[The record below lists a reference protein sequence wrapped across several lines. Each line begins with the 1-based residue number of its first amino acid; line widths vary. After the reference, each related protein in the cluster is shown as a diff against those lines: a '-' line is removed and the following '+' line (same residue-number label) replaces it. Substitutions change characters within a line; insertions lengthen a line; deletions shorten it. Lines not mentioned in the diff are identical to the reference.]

1 MSICLSIKDVLD
13 TLQKVKNSSL
23 MNTDG
28 IKRIND
34 MALAV
39 KDLSKENAMLILS
52 TAGVSNMDKKAIL
65 VKSGLITAEEADAVA
80 TTTDT
85 MAKGANLTI
94 TEFLTIAWAKLIA
107 TLKAHPFIAVTAGVT
122 AMIIAMGKLAD
133 RTYNAEKYAKEAL
146 DKSAEKVD
154 TVKSEIESLNSE
166 LQITQSRIDELNAK
180 ENLSLVEQ
188 EELNHLKEA
197 NKELEREMRL
207 KQSILSEEQ
216 KDANKDAKKYFTTKK
231 DSLKFESSYEGV
243 EIHETTDYVG
253 TVEERIE
260 KLQQYTD
267 GKIQLSEETVKAYKD
282 YVESA
287 IAEFMDVDDYLIE
300 GQDDGL
306 LNRLNALYEKFD
318 IYTNGKAS
326 VTENKLRGILS
337 KTDFRETSSQL
348 EELGKSGELSLD
360 ALSSRFPELIKY
372 LHDAGISA
380 QELYQYIMA
389 LSNPDAINYDN
400 VRKQFMES
408 LGIRDG
414 KIRSQKENN
423 TWENVQKELAYAGNE
438 EIILEAYLKIKDQY
452 GSHPEG
458 WTTEDWISNIQS
470 ELDSELLEI
479 NSQLSITDT
488 ISALNSTLPSAL
500 NSLSSAYQSIFT
512 QDGFTLENVGL
523 DMLDSI
529 RTSIDRLNSME
540 GLRLNIDSST
550 FENFARVLTDTSS
563 TASDVE
569 AQFKSLNG
577 TIIRAVGS
585 AAVNPEN
592 FDVLSRSLEDL
603 GCTNTQEVLTE
614 IMQAQTDFQA
624 VSDRLGMS
632 LEDAANATYQETVQL
647 LINSKAAL
655 ADKQALW
662 QLAVAQGT
670 ITDGTIATESN
681 VAALLAEAQAAGLD
695 AATLTALENVK
706 NGNIKDTN
714 AAQAIMEQ
722 ARQDIISS
730 MSDFQLDF
738 DLSGIGP
745 APSSL
750 SHAGRSAG
758 ASYVDAFEKELDNLK
773 ESRDQGK
780 ITEKEYLDY
789 LRKLYQHFFR
799 DKKKYAKEYD
809 KYEQEYLQGMKS
821 LYESALSGVTSILDK
836 QINAYEDS
844 KSAAVDSLEAERDAR
859 IEVLEAQ
866 KDQYEEQIK
875 LIEKQIEEK
884 ESMIDDINEEIDA
897 IREANEERQRQLT
910 LQEKQIALERML
922 NQRSILQYSA
932 DKGMHYVQDTDGI
945 RGARQELDDAKT
957 EMVIADKEKQISLIE
972 KEIGLLEDR
981 KDSINEQIEL
991 IDTQIDQI
999 NSQYDKMISNT
1010 EKYWDGLIS
1019 GMESYKSRW
1028 QELAEI
1034 EEQAKLVSMLEQL
1047 GLNADE
1053 ILNMSEASFV
1063 RFKDE
1068 YMGILADIY
1077 ADNSSMLAGLS
1088 EASGRSV
1095 EELGSYLQAT
1105 QGYIDGLSGI
1115 GESLNPAA
1123 EAINNVDSSMSTLAG
1138 SASSVNEQTS
1148 GIASGMS
1155 DLGGST
1161 AAVSD
1166 NLNSIKTALMELPEA
1181 DKFLAIAEAFRYL
1194 AGALQY
1200 VSSVLG
1206 AAGEEG
1212 QGGLAAQFGSLKSAI
1227 DQVTSAI
1234 GGGIGNNTDTGGLPS
1249 SEIGGSQTNGAQGG
1263 ASLSKAFSDL
1273 QKTAAKAIGKEGN
1286 EGDGTVIG
1294 TFGSLK
1300 GTITDVAN
1308 TIGFSESEEE
1318 DGEKTGGDEDSA
1330 SLTTSITGLQSTT
1343 EETLGDPGGNGVIGR
1358 FEQFKNVLGEASEHV
1373 QSIPKGL
1380 EDIDGKKV
1388 ECTIKVTIETN
1399 GSLPEGIDGNMN
1411 LTSAEYNAEVNG
1423 SANAAGTAL
1432 VTGSWAVQSAQRH
1445 TLVGE
1450 LGRELIVR
1458 DGRFFTVG
1466 NYGAEFVDIQK
1477 GDIVFNHKQT
1487 EHLLKNGYITGRGKA
1502 YADGTIGDPLA
1513 CGKYSPIHPYGYTA
1527 QLQKAFDPLV
1537 RRLLAG
1543 EEKIMNNAFAGEPGQ
1558 MEKTIREMNASN
1570 IFDKSTHPDVHV
1582 DGIHI
1587 NCPGVTSTEVA
1598 RQVGAEL
1605 NHMFNGFHN
1614 YADQQS
1620 LIR

>member
-1 MSICLSIKDVLD
+1 
-13 TLQKVKNSSL
+13 

-722 ARQDIISS
+722 ARQDIIAS

-875 LIEKQIEEK
+875 LIEKQI
-884 ESMIDDINEEIDA
+884 
-897 IREANEERQRQLT
+897 
-910 LQEKQIALERML
+910 ALEQML
-922 NQRSILQYSA
+922 N
-932 DKGMHYVQDTDGI
+932 
-945 RGARQELDDAKT
+945 
-957 EMVIADKEKQISLIE
+957 
-972 KEIGLLEDR
+972 
-981 KDSINEQIEL
+981 
-991 IDTQIDQI
+991 
-999 NSQYDKMISNT
+999 
-1010 EKYWDGLIS
+1010 
-1019 GMESYKSRW
+1019 
-1028 QELAEI
+1028 
-1034 EEQAKLVSMLEQL
+1034 
-1047 GLNADE
+1047 
-1053 ILNMSEASFV
+1053 
-1063 RFKDE
+1063 
-1068 YMGILADIY
+1068 
-1077 ADNSSMLAGLS
+1077 
-1088 EASGRSV
+1088 
-1095 EELGSYLQAT
+1095 
-1105 QGYIDGLSGI
+1105 
-1115 GESLNPAA
+1115 
-1123 EAINNVDSSMSTLAG
+1123 
-1138 SASSVNEQTS
+1138 
-1148 GIASGMS
+1148 
-1155 DLGGST
+1155 
-1161 AAVSD
+1161 
-1166 NLNSIKTALMELPEA
+1166 
-1181 DKFLAIAEAFRYL
+1181 
-1194 AGALQY
+1194 
-1200 VSSVLG
+1200 
-1206 AAGEEG
+1206 
-1212 QGGLAAQFGSLKSAI
+1212 
-1227 DQVTSAI
+1227 
-1234 GGGIGNNTDTGGLPS
+1234 
-1249 SEIGGSQTNGAQGG
+1249 
-1263 ASLSKAFSDL
+1263 
-1273 QKTAAKAIGKEGN
+1273 
-1286 EGDGTVIG
+1286 
-1294 TFGSLK
+1294 
-1300 GTITDVAN
+1300 
-1308 TIGFSESEEE
+1308 
-1318 DGEKTGGDEDSA
+1318 
-1330 SLTTSITGLQSTT
+1330 
-1343 EETLGDPGGNGVIGR
+1343 
-1358 FEQFKNVLGEASEHV
+1358 
-1373 QSIPKGL
+1373 
-1380 EDIDGKKV
+1380 
-1388 ECTIKVTIETN
+1388 
-1399 GSLPEGIDGNMN
+1399 
-1411 LTSAEYNAEVNG
+1411 
-1423 SANAAGTAL
+1423 
-1432 VTGSWAVQSAQRH
+1432 
-1445 TLVGE
+1445 
-1450 LGRELIVR
+1450 
-1458 DGRFFTVG
+1458 
-1466 NYGAEFVDIQK
+1466 
-1477 GDIVFNHKQT
+1477 
-1487 EHLLKNGYITGRGKA
+1487 
-1502 YADGTIGDPLA
+1502 
-1513 CGKYSPIHPYGYTA
+1513 
-1527 QLQKAFDPLV
+1527 
-1537 RRLLAG
+1537 
-1543 EEKIMNNAFAGEPGQ
+1543 
-1558 MEKTIREMNASN
+1558 
-1570 IFDKSTHPDVHV
+1570 
-1582 DGIHI
+1582 
-1587 NCPGVTSTEVA
+1587 
-1598 RQVGAEL
+1598 
-1605 NHMFNGFHN
+1605 
-1614 YADQQS
+1614 
-1620 LIR
+1620 